1 MDSKRRIDV
10 RLRIDFGP
18 SSALG
23 PGKIALL
30 EEIALGGSLAQAAK
44 ELGMSYRRAWG
55 LLQDLGQAFGEPVA
69 ITTRRRAR
77 RAAARSSRR
86 SPTGSSRP
94 IARSNAP
101 PRPPRP
107 QEFAGVV
114 RQRSSRKRAVLRRT
128 LKKTRRGN
136 RPATKRR

>member
-1 MDSKRRIDV
+1 MESKHRIEV

-55 LLQDLGQAFGEPVA
+55 LLRDLSEAFGDRVA
-69 ITTRRRAR
+69 ITSVGGAAGGGARLTPFAHRLIAAYRAVE
-77 RAAARSSRR
+77 RAAAS
-86 SPTGSSRP
+86 
-94 IARSNAP
+94 AAAE
-101 PRPPRP
+101 
-107 QEFAGVV
+107 EFAGVV
-114 RQRSSRKRAVLRRT
+114 RPRPRRQRPALRRT
-128 LKKTRRGN
+128 LKKARRGS
-136 RPATKRR
+136 RPATRRS